1 MSRGRPQRF
10 PNGQKTVMLRLPPE
24 VIEAFEAKG
33 GREWLFTALGFDFGA
48 PCKTYTHAT
57 KKAKDSRQQ
66 GWSVLQAAMTV
77 SPNNN

>member
-1 MSRGRPQRF
+1 MSRGRPKRF

-24 VIEAFEAKG
+24 VIEAFEANG

-66 GWSVLQAAMTV
+66 GWSVLQSAFR
-77 SPNNN
+77 

>member
-33 GREWLFTALGFDFGA
+33 GREWLFTALGFDFGPKPNTNTSA
-48 PCKTYTHAT
+48 A
-57 KKAKDSRQQ
+57 KKAKDASRQ
-66 GWSVLQAAMTV
+66 GWSVLQAAIGAG
-77 SPNNN
+77 SPAK